1 MPSTENVP
9 ALTAL
14 INERENPNPSRRHG
28 AQVTADRLH
37 DHAAKYVDYLTPREM
52 KALSAIIVALDQI
65 PARMRQAGVDE

>member
-1 MPSTENVP
+1 VTAENVP

-14 INERENPNPSRRHG
+14 ITERENPNPSRRHG

-37 DHAAKYVDYLTPREM
+37 DHAAKFGDYLTPREM
-52 KALSAIIVALDQI
+52 KALGAVIVALDQI